1 LPACRQD
8 AQRHNGH
15 SDGFPDGTNRLSCS
29 EIGPEYR
36 FSPFL
41 TEPALPVESMVQNAG
56 MSVGGLLRSRREELG
71 QDTESVSRQ
80 LRIRSIYIRA
90 IEEGRMQDLPGTAYA
105 VGFVRTYADFL
116 GFDGNSVV
124 ASYRDELGQRGRPE
138 TVNWHIEDKDG
149 GFPFGKLLIILVVVA
164 AAGYGLWYY
173 LANTQSGVGLI
184 EAVPEYLKKS
194 TGTDK
199 AASPATGQS
208 TASPAPASQP
218 AGSTP
223 PAGAASGSSSEA
235 TPAAGSATDAQASTG
250 TQPPAATP
258 APAQD
263 AAAAPASPASTTST
277 TSVTSPGTV
286 APAPAGQAPA
296 GQATTPTN
304 TAPVS
309 STPAVTANGQ
319 APATATAPAAVQT
332 AAVPTTPQAGSEAAP
347 DVAAA
352 ATSSTTR
359 ISVHAKLESWVQ
371 INDKDGKSVMSRVL
385 RAGETYAVPD
395 QKGLILNTGNAG
407 GIEVIIDGKTLPSL
421 GSIGLVKRNIAL
433 DADKL
438 SNGGLPA
445 KAPAT
450 KAEPAADGTTG
461 GTTTGD

>member
-1 LPACRQD
+1 MQV
-8 AQRHNGH
+8 Q
-15 SDGFPDGTNRLSCS
+15 
-29 EIGPEYR
+29 
-36 FSPFL
+36 PFL

-138 TVNWHIEDKDG
+138 TVNWHIEDKDA

-194 TGTDK
+194 SGTDK
-199 AASPATGQS
+199 AASPTTGQS
-208 TASPAPASQP
+208 TTSPAPAGQP
-218 AGSTP
+218 AGGTS
-223 PAGAASGSSSEA
+223 PAGATTGSSSEA
-235 TPAAGSATDAQASTG
+235 TPPAGNATDAQASTG
-250 TQPPAATP
+250 TPAAATS

-263 AAAAPASPASTTST
+263 AAATTASTGST
-277 TSVTSPGTV
+277 TAAAPVTSPPI
-286 APAPAGQAPA
+286 PAPAGQATA
-296 GQATTPTN
+296 GQAA
-304 TAPVS
+304 TAA
-309 STPAVTANGQ
+309 STVPANPASAATGQ
-319 APATATAPAAVQT
+319 APAAVTAPAAVQT
-332 AAVPTTPQAGSEAAP
+332 AAVPTTPPAGSEAAP

-371 INDKDGKSVMSRVL
+371 INDKDGKPVMSRVL

-438 SNGGLPA
+438 STGGLPV
-445 KAPAT
+445 KAPAA
-450 KAEPAADGTTG
+450 KPEPAADGTSG
-461 GTTTGD
+461 GATTGD